1 LIALNTFL
9 LAVDSQIVNQKH
21 NYFVLLKH
29 FTVHR
34 EIAKNVLIVDKPKFS
49 GHLMEMDTKTFNQK
63 IGILLQKLRTENRM
77 TQDELAKLTGMSRAS
92 IANMETGRQAMSA
105 YQAYL
110 IVTAFQLRD
119 MNALFPSPEIDTEGA
134 DVKLSGSSQ
143 LNEIQRQ
150 QVEALIARSTT

>member
-1 LIALNTFL
+1 
-9 LAVDSQIVNQKH
+9 
-21 NYFVLLKH
+21 
-29 FTVHR
+29 
-34 EIAKNVLIVDKPKFS
+34 
-49 GHLMEMDTKTFNQK
+49 MEMDTKTFNQK